1 MWALTQSLPLQ
12 REREN
17 LVRCAI
23 LILMLTGLA
32 MAQSES
38 KPSNWTIRG
47 NVPPDQFV
55 IQCHRGAGELAPEN
69 TLEAFELG
77 WKLNCVPEADLRTTK
92 DGVIVTFHDENFARV
107 VRTDDEA
114 LKKKGVKDLTWEE
127 LKKLDVGSWKGESFT
142 GRHVSTIQEAFAL
155 MTDHPERRMYLDI

>member
-47 NVPPDQFV
+47 NVPPDEFV

-77 WKLNCVPEADLRTTK
+77 WKLGTYPECDLRTTK
-92 DGVIVTFHDENFARV
+92 DGKIVTFHDADFSRV
-107 VRTDDEA
+107 VKDVPEA
-114 LKKKGVKDLTWEE
+114 MKKKGVADVTWDE
-127 LKKLDVGSWKGESFT
+127 LS
-142 GRHVSTIQEAFAL
+142 
-155 MTDHPERRMYLDI
+155 RMD